1 MASQYTEEYL
11 DENQRR
17 GGDAKGITPGSFLGN
32 VLKGNA
38 KRWLAG
44 YRRALEKELWD
55 RTNVDV
61 IQGRSV
67 SGATA
72 YYRKDKE

>member
-1 MASQYTEEYL
+1 MMPSKYTEPYL
-11 DENQRR
+11 DKNARL
-17 GGDAKGITPGSFLGN
+17 GGEGKGITPGSFLGS

-38 KRWLAG
+38 RRWILG
-44 YRRALEKELWD
+44 YRRALEKDLLS
-55 RTNVDV
+55 RADV

-72 YYRKDKE
+72 YYRKETE

>member
-1 MASQYTEEYL
+1 MASKYTEPYL
-11 DENQRR
+11 DKNARL
-17 GGDAKGITPGSFLGN
+17 GGEGKGVTPGSFLGS

-38 KRWLAG
+38 RRWLAG
-44 YRRALEKELWD
+44 YRRALEKELLS
-55 RTNVDV
+55 RADV
-61 IQGRSV
+61 FQGRSV